1 MPMGS
6 LRANITNQKGRKNV
20 GGTAT
25 IPRATAIDL
34 IAALDAVNV
43 IGQQMFERDCLGYTF
58 DLWARPNSDLHREA
72 SVSAS
77 DVLADIA
84 DIRALPSRH
93 PEIRS
98 EEHTSEL
105 QSLMRISYAV
115 FCLKKQITKT

>member
-1 MPMGS
+1 MPMGA
-6 LRANITNQKGRKNV
+6 LRANITKQKGRKNV
-20 GGTAT
+20 GVTAT
-25 IPRATAIDL
+25 IPRSTAIDL

-77 DVLADIA
+77 DDLADIA

-93 PEIRS
+93 PELR
-98 EEHTSEL
+98 
-105 QSLMRISYAV
+105 AV
-115 FCLKKQITKT
+115 EGGLLSAADAIEDYVLVQRPNMQ

>member
-1 MPMGS
+1 MGS

-93 PEIRS
+93 PEIR
-98 EEHTSEL
+98 EVDVEL
-105 QSLMRISYAV
+105 LSAV
-115 FCLKKQITKT
+115 DAIEAYVLLHRPTMQ

>member
-1 MPMGS
+1 M
-6 LRANITNQKGRKNV
+6 KDV

-72 SVSAS
+72 SVSAG

-84 DIRALPSRH
+84 DF
-93 PEIRS
+93 RS

-105 QSLMRISYAV
+105 QLLMRISYAV
-115 FCLKKQITKT
+115 FCMKKKND